1 MTKKLDALL
10 KKRAQIEAEIENFQ
24 RLENRK
30 SEIFSWPEF
39 QNIAAL
45 PDEILKSAFSKIA
58 QENPPAG

>member
-1 MTKKLDALL
+1 MTKKLDSLL

-39 QNIAAL
+39 QKVVAL
-45 PDEILKSAFSKIA
+45 PDEILKSALVKIA
-58 QENPPAG
+58 QENPPVG